1 MKQTNKR
8 ESYTYQEIDIKDI
21 VTEAKTPWED
31 KKGSLTFNQKM
42 EYPKQLSQEE
52 FEEWINKYNLP
63 LKLIITQINK
73 DTLIFQKIK
82 NLTNKQ
88 KMDEILFIKFKEELK
103 NEIN

>member
-1 MKQTNKR
+1 
-8 ESYTYQEIDIKDI
+8 
-21 VTEAKTPWED
+21 
-31 KKGSLTFNQKM
+31 M

-82 NLTNKQ
+82 NLTNK
-88 KMDEILFIKFKEELK
+88 
-103 NEIN
+103 